1 MVNSKRMS
9 EKEKGMIEAYKDQG
23 KSFRWI
29 GKKIGRHESS
39 IRYYINNVGRTK
51 QKRGPKQKLS
61 EGTKRLI
68 IRNASNKS
76 ISISKI
82 KSDMNLNVSTET
94 IRCVL
99 RDCKTM
105 QYQKMKAKPPLKK
118 QHKENRLLWAKQK
131 MGWVGQWRNV
141 IWSDE
146 KKFNLD
152 GPDGLAFYWHDLRKE
167 ELNHSRRHT
176 GGGSLMIWACF
187 NFYGK
192 SSLASVSGKQD
203 QWEYQKHLT
212 NHLLPFMEKY
222 GGSSPIFQQD
232 NSRCHIARSTLQ
244 WLQDRNIEK
253 MNWPAYSPDLNPIE
267 NLWGVLCRR
276 VYSDG
281 RQFHTLDDLKS
292 AVFRSWEEIDKS
304 TLENMVNSMPDRIY
318 QLILNKGSSTK
329 Y

>member
-61 EGTKRLI
+61 EGTRRLI

-76 ISISKI
+76 NSISKI
-82 KSDMNLNVSTET
+82 KSDMDLNVSTET

-131 MGWVGQWRNV
+131 MG
-141 IWSDE
+141 
-146 KKFNLD
+146 
-152 GPDGLAFYWHDLRKE
+152 
-167 ELNHSRRHT
+167 
-176 GGGSLMIWACF
+176 
-187 NFYGK
+187 
-192 SSLASVSGKQD
+192 
-203 QWEYQKHLT
+203 
-212 NHLLPFMEKY
+212 
-222 GGSSPIFQQD
+222 
-232 NSRCHIARSTLQ
+232 
-244 WLQDRNIEK
+244 
-253 MNWPAYSPDLNPIE
+253 
-267 NLWGVLCRR
+267 
-276 VYSDG
+276 
-281 RQFHTLDDLKS
+281 
-292 AVFRSWEEIDKS
+292 
-304 TLENMVNSMPDRIY
+304 
-318 QLILNKGSSTK
+318 
-329 Y
+329 